1 MNHKIVFIPEAVAD
15 YKKLDG
21 SVKKIIHA
29 KLEALKEN
37 LFLGKPLGNK
47 HGIDLTGFYKLYAN
61 EKKYRIVYRIL
72 GPKKIEILEIWGIGK
87 RDKAEIY
94 KLIHSRRNT

>member
-37 LFLGKPLGNK
+37 PFLGKALGNK
-47 HGIDLTGFYKLYAN
+47 HEIDLTGFYKLYAH
-61 EKKYRIVYRIL
+61 EKNIALSIESWDQ
-72 GPKKIEILEIWGIGK
+72 KK
-87 RDKAEIY
+87 
-94 KLIHSRRNT
+94 